1 MFDEEVYYN
10 HQKILNFI
18 KSASRF
24 LALDVFRGLTV
35 CFMIIVNT
43 PGDGATAFAPLLH
56 ADWNGFTP
64 TDLVFP
70 SFLFAVG
77 NAMSFSMEKYRA
89 LGDGAF
95 FGKVI
100 KRTLLIFLLGYLM
113 YWFPFFTIEDGQ
125 FALKPISHTR
135 VMGVLQRI
143 ALCYFFAS
151 LIIRYF
157 SSRGVMI
164 ASIVLL
170 FGYWLLLLAYGM
182 PGDVYGMQTNAGYY
196 LDKFILGEN
205 HLYHGEGVAFDPEG
219 ILSTLPSIVNVI
231 IGYYAGKFIQQKGKT
246 YETVA
251 RLFLTGGVL
260 VCLALIW
267 NTYFPINKKLW
278 SSSFVLLTTG
288 IDLTII
294 AGLIYL
300 VEIQKAGAPE
310 KGWTKFFTVFG
321 KNPLFIY
328 LLSELLAIL
337 LYQINVTRKQSVF
350 SWINN
355 VFFQRVAPGPV
366 GSLFFALSFM
376 MLCWSVGLWLDKRK
390 VYIRV

>member
-1 MFDEEVYYN
+1 VFDEEVYYN

-113 YWFPFFTIEDGQ
+113 YWFPFFTIEDGH
-125 FALKPISHTR
+125 FALKPFSHTR

-251 RLFLTGGVL
+251 RLFLAGGVL

-300 VEIQKAGAPE
+300 VEIQKAGVPE

>member
-56 ADWNGFTP
+56 ADWHGFTP

-125 FALKPISHTR
+125 FALKPLSHTR

-251 RLFLTGGVL
+251 RLFLAGGVL

-300 VEIQKAGAPE
+300 VEIQKAGVPE